1 MSLRVMNPKEKA
13 FVNEYIIN
21 GGNAYQAALKA
32 GYSRS
37 TAKHAYEWLTK
48 TSPNVTE
55 SRYLP
60 CKPYLREAIDARL
73 KEIEDAKIANATEV
87 MQYLTSVVRKEA
99 RSRVIVVEGTGD
111 GCSKARLVE
120 KPPDEREALDAAKT
134 LAKIFGLEKNNM
146 NVLAEVGVQI
156 VDDIAEDS

>member
-1 MSLRVMNPKEKA
+1 MNLKERA

-32 GYSRS
+32 GYARS
-37 TAKHAYEWLTK
+37 TAKNAADWLNETMRNDDTK
-48 TSPNVTE
+48 
-55 SRYLP
+55 RRLP
-60 CKPYLREAIDARL
+60 YKPYLREAIDARL
-73 KEIEDAKIANATEV
+73 KEIEDAKIADATEV
-87 MQYLTSVVRKEA
+87 MQYLTSVVRKES
-99 RSRVIVVEGTGD
+99 RSQVIVVEGIGE
-111 GCSKARLVE
+111 GCSEARLVE

-134 LAKIFGLEKNNM
+134 LAKIYGLEKNNM